1 MNHYTLNAKKRM
13 NVETFLFSLLLIIAI
28 FSGFGIRPFYIGAG
42 LILMSFS
49 AISLVVQK
57 RDKEEIH
64 SFWLLIVWI
73 AYHLFCA
80 LSSFSVRGIYICF
93 QHIGIIFIFW
103 FVLEGDKFKL
113 LREEI
118 KGLNRI
124 IHWGVLLVLGFLI
137 CRKSPNIAMY
147 ESYIYIG
154 LVSIPFVI
162 AEWKRMR
169 RIRIICLC
177 LIWFYVSYQV
187 GARSQSVG
195 FLLFI
200 LVAVLLLLFK
210 GKGKRFLKKAFW
222 GYYAFLNIFPMIYSY
237 LAQSP
242 YRATLEEIS
251 YNLTKA
257 RFFSGRDELWLSV
270 YNQMDNGFSVIFGL
284 GVNKTE
290 AITTQMEMSLHNLYV
305 TLLSEGGLILVVLM
319 GLILY
324 QIWKR
329 LVSDTSYQSRILLS
343 FMIVFL
349 YKQTFDISLI
359 ENNMCV
365 AFAVWTAL
373 ALACADARDR
383 VGQESMGNFF
393 TGE

>member
-1 MNHYTLNAKKRM
+1 M

-28 FSGFGIRPFYIGAG
+28 FSGFGIRPFYIDAG
-42 LILMSFS
+42 LLLMSFS

-64 SFWLLIVWI
+64 LFWLLVVWI

-93 QHIGIIFIFW
+93 QHIGTVFIFW
-103 FVLEGDKFKL
+103 FVFEGDKFKL

-137 CRKSPNIAMY
+137 YRKSPNIAMY

-210 GKGKRFLKKAFW
+210 GKGKGFLKKAFW

-237 LAQSP
+237 HDDAFNDAWEELTGEDPEDPDDRSQLLGWPDVIQNSMFDECDLVTQGYYLGDGWVKIP
-242 YRATLEEIS
+242 KEVRQRAEE
-251 YNLTKA
+251 T
-257 RFFSGRDELWLSV
+257 
-270 YNQMDNGFSVIFGL
+270 
-284 GVNKTE
+284 
-290 AITTQMEMSLHNLYV
+290 
-305 TLLSEGGLILVVLM
+305 
-319 GLILY
+319 
-324 QIWKR
+324 
-329 LVSDTSYQSRILLS
+329 
-343 FMIVFL
+343 
-349 YKQTFDISLI
+349 
-359 ENNMCV
+359 
-365 AFAVWTAL
+365 
-373 ALACADARDR
+373 ARDR
-383 VGQESMGNFF
+383 WMLLFQLDIVELGDFELMFGDCGHIYFYITKEDLAARRFDRIWLILQCY
-393 TGE
+393 